1 MSVVKH
7 DLITHS
13 KSLYEDHWAIRIQ
26 EGEYQGVVFQYDTV
40 SLDEPLEGEDV
51 YLHFNTIELE
61 NPNNK
66 DLTSDD
72 FKDTVGDLLV
82 SIIGEHL
89 ETIDESSDN

>member
-1 MSVVKH
+1 MPVKH
-7 DLITHS
+7 ELLEHDG
-13 KSLYEDHWAIRIQ
+13 SLYENHWAIKIS
-26 EGEYQGVVFQYDTV
+26 EGEFEGVVFQYDTV
-40 SLDEPLEGEDV
+40 SVDEMIEGEDV

-66 DLTSDD
+66 DLTSDE

-89 ETIDESSDN
+89 DKMDESGDN